1 MKIPKKWIHHF
12 DDERKAEEM
21 CVQICKEFET
31 NAALRF
37 LMKDFG
43 RIEDIIKENGSESIE
58 DEIFELRKSWKLALH
73 YYALMDSPKSPFQ
86 LFKSDYNEKAAC
98 VSQTLNLPE
107 ILPLIDDIELKR
119 SATISLL
126 DIDVIRNA
134 FTTARNAYDSV
145 VSDYEWQTILDLQKY
160 IHATRRIVLSSSMN
174 LKPEQ
179 VAKVQ
184 AEKGELMASVKTA
197 QMDLRDLLTKFYG
210 EDSPVRNRV
219 EKLTQIKTVFEE
231 YTLEKKDFINI
242 GQGQKWEKK

>member
-58 DEIFELRKSWKLALH
+58 DSIFELKRNWKPTLH
-73 YYALMDSPKSPFQ
+73 YYALMDNPKSPFQ

-98 VSQTLNLPE
+98 VSQTIGLPE
-107 ILPLIDDIELKR
+107 MLYLVDDVEFKKAIEIPL
-119 SATISLL
+119 S

-134 FTTARNAYDSV
+134 FAIARDAYDSV
-145 VSDYEWQTILDLQKY
+145 VSNYEWQTILDLQRY
-160 IHATRRIVLSSSMN
+160 INTTRRIVLSSSMN

-184 AEKGELMASVKTA
+184 AEKGELMASIKTA

-210 EDSPVRNRV
+210 EDSPVRNRI
-219 EKLTQIKTVFEE
+219 EKITQTRTVFEE

>member
-58 DEIFELRKSWKLALH
+58 DSIFELKRNWKLTLH

-98 VSQTLNLPE
+98 VSQTIGLPE
-107 ILPLIDDIELKR
+107 ILHLVDDVEFKKAMEIPL
-119 SATISLL
+119 S

-134 FTTARNAYDSV
+134 FAIARDAYDSV
-145 VSDYEWQTILDLQKY
+145 VSNYEWQTILDLQRY
-160 IHATRRIVLSSSMN
+160 INTTRRIILSSSMN

-184 AEKGELMASVKTA
+184 AEKGELMVIVKTA
-197 QMDLRDLLTKFYG
+197 QMDLRDLFTKFYG
-210 EDSPVRNRV
+210 EDSPVRNRI
-219 EKLTQIKTVFEE
+219 EKITRIRTVFEE